1 MNPTAALP
9 RRAAP
14 RRLVLAPAGA
24 RAALGPG
31 LVARER
37 LVRRLMD
44 AREVPLALLAAP
56 AGYGKTTTL
65 LEWAQHDERPFAWI
79 ALDRAADDPGQ
90 LLAAVESATGPLT
103 KRGSPFVLVLDDL
116 QFIRSAA
123 AIDVLKAIV
132 ARPPAGAQV
141 VLASRGEPPFPL
153 GRLRAH
159 REVLELTSRDF
170 AMTRREAAALL
181 ELARVE
187 LGATEVDAL
196 VQRTEGWPAGL
207 YLAAVSLREQPN
219 AAAAAGRFGGDDRI
233 VSDYIADSLLSD
245 LSTAQVT
252 FLRRTS
258 MLDRLSG
265 SLCDAVLGESGSAG
279 MLRDLARANVLLVP
293 VDRTDHWYRYH
304 GLLAQMLRA
313 ELRRDD
319 PDLEPELHRRA
330 SRWHADHEDIDAA
343 IRHATAAGDVRV
355 AGDLLWANIFRY
367 APLGRSPPVRRWLGR
382 FTDEQAAGHPPLA
395 LAAATVHLAR
405 GDRDLAEHW
414 TAAAARALRGA
425 AATPLTASLEAGIA
439 AMRAAIARDGIVRM
453 RDDAAHAYA
462 LSGDD
467 SPWRCAERLLE
478 GAACHLLGAR
488 ERALSLLEEGSR
500 RSVVAAPTINAL
512 CLAQLALLAVERDDW
527 TLGAEL
533 ATRARQQIARLH
545 LGEHPTMSL
554 VLAVAAM
561 TQAQLGHIE
570 AAKSDF
576 GEATRLL
583 EDMDDFAPWY
593 VAEAR
598 IVLSRAALRLSDVVG
613 ARALL
618 DDAARALRAA
628 SDAPVL
634 RAWLDEARAHV
645 EEYSASAAI
654 APTSLTTAELRILRL
669 LPTHLSFR
677 EMGTRL
683 YVSANT
689 VKTQA
694 QAVYRKLDASS
705 RSEAVMRARDLG
717 LLES

>member
-14 RRLVLAPAGA
+14 RRLVLAPSGA
-24 RAALGPG
+24 RAAFGPG

-37 LVRRLMD
+37 LVRRLME
-44 AREVPLALLAAP
+44 ARDVPLALLAAP

-79 ALDRAADDPGQ
+79 ALDWAADDPEQ

-116 QFIRSAA
+116 QFLRSAA
-123 AIDVLKAIV
+123 AIDALKAIV

-141 VLASRGEPPFPL
+141 VLASRSEPFPL

-170 AMTRREAAALL
+170 VMTRREATALL
-181 ELARVE
+181 ALARLE
-187 LGATEVDAL
+187 LGASEVDAL

-207 YLAAVSLREQPN
+207 YLAAVSLREQPD
-219 AAAAAGRFGGDDRI
+219 AAVAAVRFAGDDRI

-258 MLDRLSG
+258 VLDRLSG
-265 SLCDAVLGESGSAG
+265 SLCDAVLDGSGSAA

-319 PDLEPELHRRA
+319 PDLEPELHMRA

-355 AGDLLWANIFRY
+355 AGDLLWTNIFRY
-367 APLGRSPPVRRWLGR
+367 APQGRDATVHRWLGR

-395 LAAATVHLAR
+395 LVAAAVHLAG

-425 AATPLTASLEAGIA
+425 PVTPLTASLEAGIA

-453 RDDAAHAYA
+453 RDDAARAYA

-467 SPWRCAERLLE
+467 SPWRSAERLLE
-478 GAACHLLGAR
+478 GTACHLLGAR
-488 ERALSLLEEGSR
+488 EQALALLEEGLR
-500 RSVVAAPTINAL
+500 RSVVAAPTVNAL

-533 ATRARQQIARLH
+533 ATRARLQIERFH
-545 LGEHPTMSL
+545 LGEHATMSL

-561 TQAQLGHIE
+561 TQAQLGDIE
-570 AAKSDF
+570 AAKSDSRD
-576 GEATRLL
+576 AMRLL
-583 EDMDDFAPWY
+583 ATMNDFAPWY

-598 IVLSRAALRLSDVVG
+598 IVLSRAALRLSDVVT
-613 ARALL
+613 ARVLL
-618 DDAARALRAA
+618 DDAARALR
-628 SDAPVL
+628 SEPDAPVL
-634 RAWLDEARAHV
+634 RAWLDDARAQV
-645 EEYSASAAI
+645 EAYSASAAI
-654 APTSLTTAELRILRL
+654 APTSLTTAELRVLRL

-683 YVSANT
+683 YVSPNT

-705 RSEAVMRARDLG
+705 RSEAVVRARDLG

>member
-1 MNPTAALP
+1 ME
-9 RRAAP
+9 
-14 RRLVLAPAGA
+14 A
-24 RAALGPG
+24 R
-31 LVARER
+31 
-37 LVRRLMD
+37 D
-44 AREVPLALLAAP
+44 VPLALLAAP

-79 ALDRAADDPGQ
+79 ALDWAADDPEQ
-90 LLAAVESATGPLT
+90 LLAAVASATGPLT
-103 KRGSPFVLVLDDL
+103 RRGSPFVLVLDDL
-116 QFIRSAA
+116 QFLRSAA
-123 AIDVLKAIV
+123 AIDALKRTV

-141 VLASRGEPPFPL
+141 VLASRSEPPFPL

-170 AMTRREAAALL
+170 VMTRREATALL

-207 YLAAVSLREQPN
+207 YLAAVSLREQPD
-219 AAAAAGRFGGDDRI
+219 AAAAAVRFGGDDRI

-258 MLDRLSG
+258 VLDRLSG
-265 SLCDAVLGESGSAG
+265 SLCDAVLGESGSAA

-319 PDLEPELHRRA
+319 PDLEPELHKRA
-330 SRWHADHEDIDAA
+330 SQWHADHEDIDAA

-355 AGDLLWANIFRY
+355 AGDLLWNNIFRY
-367 APLGRSPPVRRWLGR
+367 APQVHRWLGR

-395 LAAATVHLAR
+395 LVAATVHLAG

-425 AATPLTASLEAGIA
+425 PVTPLTASLEAGVA

-453 RDDAAHAYA
+453 RDDAARAYA

-467 SPWRCAERLLE
+467 SPWRSAERLLE
-478 GAACHLLGAR
+478 GTACHLLGAR
-488 ERALSLLEEGSR
+488 EQALALLEEGLR
-500 RSVVAAPTINAL
+500 RSVVAAPTVNAL

-533 ATRARQQIARLH
+533 AARARLQIERLH

-561 TQAQLGHIE
+561 TQAQLGDVE
-570 AAKSDF
+570 AAKSDSRD
-576 GEATRLL
+576 AIRLL
-583 EDMDDFAPWY
+583 ATMNDFAPWY

-598 IVLSRAALRLSDVVG
+598 IVLSRAALRLSDVVN

-628 SDAPVL
+628 PDAPVL
-634 RAWLDEARAHV
+634 RAWLDDARAQV
-645 EEYSASAAI
+645 EAYSASAAI
-654 APTSLTTAELRILRL
+654 APASLTTAELRVLRL

-677 EMGTRL
+677 EMGSRL
-683 YVSANT
+683 YVSPNT

-705 RSEAVMRARDLG
+705 RSEAVVRARDLG

>member
-1 MNPTAALP
+1 
-9 RRAAP
+9 
-14 RRLVLAPAGA
+14 VLAPSGA
-24 RAALGPG
+24 RTAFGPG

-37 LVRRLMD
+37 LVRRLME
-44 AREVPLALLAAP
+44 ARDVPLALLAAP

-79 ALDRAADDPGQ
+79 ALDWAADNPEQ
-90 LLAAVESATGPLT
+90 LLAAVESASGPLT
-103 KRGSPFVLVLDDL
+103 KRGSPFVLVLDGL
-116 QFIRSAA
+116 QFLRSAA
-123 AIDVLKAIV
+123 AIDALKAIV

-141 VLASRGEPPFPL
+141 VLASRSEPPFPL
-153 GRLRAH
+153 GRKRAH

-170 AMTRREAAALL
+170 VMTRREATALL

-207 YLAAVSLREQPN
+207 YLAAVSLREQPD
-219 AAAAAGRFGGDDRI
+219 AAAAAVGFGGDDRI

-245 LSTAQVT
+245 LSATQVT

-258 MLDRLSG
+258 VLDRLSG
-265 SLCDAVLGESGSAG
+265 SLCDAVLGESGSAA

-343 IRHATAAGDVRV
+343 IRHATAASDVRV
-355 AGDLLWANIFRY
+355 AGDLLWTNIFRC
-367 APLGRSPPVRRWLGR
+367 APHVHRWLGR

-395 LAAATVHLAR
+395 LVAATVHLAS

-425 AATPLTASLEAGIA
+425 PVTPLTASLEAGVA

-453 RDDAAHAYA
+453 RDDAARAYG
-462 LSGDD
+462 LSGDG
-467 SPWRCAERLLE
+467 SPWRSAERLLE
-478 GAACHLLGAR
+478 GTACHILGAR
-488 ERALSLLEEGSR
+488 EQALALLEEGLR
-500 RSVVAAPTINAL
+500 RSVVAAPTVNAL

-533 ATRARQQIARLH
+533 ATRARLQVERFH

-561 TQAQLGHIE
+561 TQAQLGDIE
-570 AAKSDF
+570 AAKSDSRD
-576 GEATRLL
+576 AIRLL
-583 EDMDDFAPWY
+583 ATMNDFAPWY

-598 IVLSRAALRLSDVVG
+598 IVLSRAALRLSDVVT

-618 DDAARALRAA
+618 DDAARALRSAP
-628 SDAPVL
+628 DAPVL
-634 RAWLDEARAHV
+634 RAWLDDAWAQVEA
-645 EEYSASAAI
+645 YSASAAV
-654 APTSLTTAELRILRL
+654 APASLTTAELRVLRL

-677 EMGTRL
+677 EMGSRL
-683 YVSANT
+683 YVSPNT

-705 RSEAVMRARDLG
+705 RSEAVVRARDLG